1 MKAKQLLVAAVLGTS
16 SLVGNFIVESPVAHA
31 QSTTTGAVQGT
42 VKEESNGE
50 SLVGVT
56 IVASSSAL
64 QGTQT
69 AITDENG
76 FYRITNL
83 PPGDYIIT
91 FYYADLEVRRSGVKV
106 GVQKTTPVF
115 QKLNTS
121 GAGEKIDVVG
131 TTPTIDPTSTSQGI
145 TLDQE
150 YTRNIPIPG
159 RTFDAAL
166 GAAAG
171 SQGDALGVSFSG
183 SSSLENQY
191 YVDGVNTTG
200 LGFGTVGSPVIN
212 DFIEEIEVITGGY
225 NAEFGR
231 STGGV
236 VNVVTKSGSNEFKGS
251 VFGYI
256 TPGQLTAGRERTPTQ
271 VSFIDAEANLA
282 YDADFGFEIG
292 GPILKDKVW
301 FYVGFAPA
309 FVKTNIDRRIMRH
322 TDCRIVLPNGELS
335 ECNRASLA
343 MGGFRDD
350 SPDIDPETGFY
361 INDEVES
368 KRYHSS
374 SRAFNIVS
382 KINFAVSPEHQGQIS
397 AIVQPAHADQQGV
410 YGVPKLNEY
419 VADSLTSDVSF
430 KWTSKFN
437 DNKTEVEAVVGW
449 HRGSGSGGNR
459 DEMMNLERGQVL
471 LGGNLGEWGNYPAD
485 DNDGRGESAA
495 AIDACDDSLIAC
507 DDPAYDPG
515 SGLPCDPYPGITN
528 CPDDGVIGYSIG
540 GPGSIGKTI
549 EDRRSI
555 KLSVT
560 QRIKALGSHEIK
572 AGGDIEDNLY
582 RSDRL
587 LSGGAFLTN
596 YTNSYVYSQRWVQL
610 APDLDNDDIPD
621 VDDPRFDNVCR
632 ETGNPDVYP
641 CDYLGPYENDP
652 DFDGESGTIIEGKT
666 FNWSAYIRDSW
677 QILPNLTLNAGIRY
691 EEQRL
696 RYADT
701 LQGTTDALTG
711 RDLGKNAMVIGNM
724 WAPRLGL
731 LYDWTKEGRSKIYSH
746 WGRFYESIP
755 LDINDRSFGG
765 EVLFQQFFGAGG
777 SNNQCGDVNDAIGG
791 PDGNGCLDAVDGNGN
806 PGNAIAGLGEGLFG
820 SSGVLVA
827 PGIKG
832 QYLDEILAGVEYE
845 LMDDLKL
852 GIALQHRT
860 LGRVLEDV
868 STDGANTY
876 IIANPGEWSEGEE
889 NKLRDELEQFV
900 DDKNAIEPTCMSG
913 LDPETLIECQRQV
926 NELALFRGIR
936 VFDKPSRDYNALQFT
951 ATRRFSKKLYMQAS
965 YTYSR
970 SQGNFPGLY
979 SPNNGQVDPNI
990 SSQYDLIE
998 LLANRNGPLPQD
1010 KPHYIKVDG
1019 YYTFDLKKLG
1029 ELTVGARF
1037 RALSGTPRD
1046 ALGAHYL
1053 YGPDESFV
1061 LPRGTIGR
1069 TDFEHGLDLH
1079 IGYGKDIGKGMN
1091 IEVFGDIFNI
1101 YNRQGTA
1108 AVDDT
1113 YAIGF
1118 RDNALNPISGG
1129 TYEDLVW
1136 AKAVDGDGNETSSPV
1151 IRNPNF
1157 GNTSARYRPLSVQLG
1172 ARLTF

>member
-1 MKAKQLLVAAVLGTS
+1 MKAQQLFVAAVLGTS
-16 SLVGNFIVESPVAHA
+16 CLVGTFIVESPVAHA
-31 QSTTTGAVQGT
+31 QSTTTGAVQG
-42 VKEESNGE
+42 VIKEEGTGE

-56 IVASSSAL
+56 VVASSNSL

-83 PPGDYIIT
+83 PPGEYIIT

-115 QKLNTS
+115 QKLNTT
-121 GAGEKIDVVG
+121 GAGEKIEVVG
-131 TTPTIDPTSTSQGI
+131 HAPTIDPTSTSQGI

-150 YTRNIPIPG
+150 YTKNIPIPG
-159 RTFDAAL
+159 RTFEAAL

-183 SSSLENQY
+183 STSLENQY

-256 TPGQLTAGRERTPTQ
+256 TPGALTAQRDRTPTQ
-271 VSFIDAEANLA
+271 VSSIDAESNLA
-282 YDADFGFEIG
+282 YNADFGFEIG
-292 GPILKDKVW
+292 GPILKDRVW

-309 FVKTNIDRRIMRH
+309 FNKYDITRRIKRR
-322 TDCRIVLPNGELS
+322 TDCRVLMDNGSLS
-335 ECNRASLA
+335 ECNTDPAS
-343 MGGFRDD
+343 GIPDG
-350 SPDIDPETGFY
+350 SPDVDPETGFY
-361 INDEVES
+361 ITDDVDQDPMTPGIQNE
-368 KRYHSS
+368 KYSS
-374 SRAFNIVS
+374 SDRAFNIVS
-382 KINFAVSPEHQGQIS
+382 KINFAVSPEHQGQLS
-397 AIVQPAHADQQGV
+397 AIIQPAHADQQGV
-410 YGVPKLNEY
+410 YGIPKTNQFY
-419 VADSLTSDVSF
+419 GDGITSDTSF

-449 HRGSGSGGNR
+449 HYGSSNGGTR
-459 DEMMNLERGQVL
+459 DIFNDVDPNTPGRQTMNDRRGQVL
-471 LGGNLGEWGNYPAD
+471 LGGNLGTWSYLQDPDGAPA
-485 DNDGRGESAA
+485 ESIATA
-495 AIDACDDSLIAC
+495 DACIDNTAL
-507 DDPAYDPG
+507 
-515 SGLPCDPYPGITN
+515 DPYPLIEN

-540 GPGSIGKTI
+540 GPGGIGKTV

-555 KLSVT
+555 KMSVT
-560 QRIKALGSHEIK
+560 QRVKALGSHEIK
-572 AGGDIEDNLY
+572 AGGDVENNGY
-582 RSDRL
+582 RHDRV

-596 YTNSYVYSQRWVQL
+596 VLNGSGSYVRSQRWVQL
-610 APDLDNDDIPD
+610 APPD
-621 VDDPRFDNVCR
+621 TDPTTTRFDNLCR
-632 ETGNPDVYP
+632 EPDPSSPGGATEYQ
-641 CDYLGPYENDP
+641 CDYLGGHIGDP
-652 DFDGESGTIIEGKT
+652 GTLIQGKT
-666 FNWSAYIRDSW
+666 FNWSAYLRDSW

-696 RYADT
+696 RYAEQ
-701 LQGTTDALTG
+701 LQNTTDPLTG
-711 RDLGKNAMVIGNM
+711 NALGTNALVLKGMF
-724 WAPRLGL
+724 APRVGL
-731 LYDWTKEGRSKIYSH
+731 LYDWTKEGRSKIYAH

-765 EVLFQQFFGAGG
+765 EVLFDQYWGANPADP
-777 SNNQCGDVNDAIGG
+777 SSNQCGAADPAIGG
-791 PDGNGCLDAVDGNGN
+791 VDGNGCLDADGGNG
-806 PGNAIAGLGEGLFG
+806 IAALQESLFG

-827 PGIKG
+827 PGLKA
-832 QYLDEILAGVEYE
+832 QYLDEIISGVEYE

-852 GIALQHRT
+852 GIALQHRA
-860 LGRVLEDV
+860 LGRVIEDV

-876 IIANPGEWSEGEE
+876 IIANPGEWAQSEED
-889 NKLRDELEQFV
+889 KLNHQ
-900 DDKNAIEPTCMSG
+900 
-913 LDPETLIECQRQV
+913 LDPLVDGDRNCLDPADDNCARLAQQL
-926 NELALFRGIR
+926 ELYKGIR
-936 VFDKPSRDYNALQFT
+936 IFDKPSRNYNALQFT
-951 ATRRFSKKLYMQAS
+951 VTRRFSKNLYLQGS

-970 SQGNFPGLY
+970 SQGNYPGLF
-979 SPNNGQVDPNI
+979 SSNNGQVDPNI

-1010 KPHYIKVDG
+1010 KPHYIKIDG

-1037 RALSGTPRD
+1037 RALSGTARD

-1053 YGPDESFV
+1053 YGPDEAFI
-1061 LPRGTIGR
+1061 LPRGSIGR
-1069 TDFEHGLDLH
+1069 TDFEHGLDMH
-1079 IGYGKDIGKGMN
+1079 FGYGRDLGRGMN
-1091 IEVFGDIFNI
+1091 IELFGDIFNI

-1113 YAIGF
+1113 YALGF
-1118 RDNALNPISGG
+1118 ANNNVNPIVGG

-1136 AKAVDGDGNETSSPV
+1136 AKQIDNNGRETSTPI

-1172 ARLTF
+1172 MRLTF